1 MADQSKRGAAGEP
14 AHPTVAELTF
24 DARLARLEAIVSE
37 LEGGGL
43 PLESSIDRYQEGVA
57 LLRDC
62 RSILAGFQKRVEE
75 LSADPSCEPTP
86 YAHDPDARA

>member
-1 MADQSKRGAAGEP
+1 MTDQPKRAAAEKPATKAAEP
-14 AHPTVAELTF
+14 TF

-57 LLRDC
+57 LLREC

-75 LSADPSCEPTP
+75 LSADPGAEPTP

>member
-1 MADQSKRGAAGEP
+1 MADQPKRTASEKPVQPQNAAP
-14 AHPTVAELTF
+14 TF
-24 DARLARLEAIVSE
+24 DARLSRLEAIVSE

-43 PLESSIDRYQEGVA
+43 PLESSIDRYQEGTA
-57 LLRDC
+57 LLREC

-75 LSADPSCEPTP
+75 LSADPTCEPTP